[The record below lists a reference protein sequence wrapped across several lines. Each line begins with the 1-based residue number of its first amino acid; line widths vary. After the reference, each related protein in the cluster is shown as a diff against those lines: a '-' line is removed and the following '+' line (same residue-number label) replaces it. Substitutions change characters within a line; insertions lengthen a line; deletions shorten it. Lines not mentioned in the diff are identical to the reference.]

1 MEKNDAVVN
10 FYYMISGQETK
21 QITNKQT
28 NKILLTF
35 NVLCEKKK
43 DQEIDIG
50 NNNNHENHKNNENS
64 K

>member
-1 MEKNDAVVN
+1 MEKNYAVVN
-10 FYYMISGQETK
+10 FYYMISAQETK
-21 QITNKQT
+21 QINKQG

-50 NNNNHENHKNNENS
+50 NNNNHDNHKNNENS